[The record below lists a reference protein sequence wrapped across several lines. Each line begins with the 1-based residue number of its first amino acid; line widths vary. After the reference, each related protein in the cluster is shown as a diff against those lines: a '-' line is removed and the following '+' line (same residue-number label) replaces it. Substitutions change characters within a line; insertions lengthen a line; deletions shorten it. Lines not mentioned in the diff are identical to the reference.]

1 MENGFPDFEKYAD
14 MKILIIRAGA
24 LGDTLMLMPSINAM
38 RGEHEIIIAGRSPAI
53 EYLEPWVERCIDLE
67 RGEWHRLY
75 NAQAQFDTLN
85 IMPDQ
90 VTGFLNDRDNIVLD
104 NLFHLFTGAK
114 IDIFPPFP
122 GTGNKTHVALYMAK
136 AIQSAGIN
144 INPHAAF
151 SEVLKKPLMGQK
163 RGKGKG
169 IVLHPGSGSKTK
181 NYSPEFWLELIRGIR
196 DKNLSEPF
204 DINVLIGP
212 AEQEILNAFD
222 KMTEVYV
229 SHNREGLLSIL
240 DNTCLYIGHD
250 SGVTHLAA
258 MMGINTIALFRKSP
272 IQNWHPLGPCVKIV
286 EEMGNMKSTLDQTL
300 ALALEAIRQMGDTC
314 T

>member
-1 MENGFPDFEKYAD
+1 

-38 RGEHEIIIAGRSPAI
+38 RGEHEIIIAGRSPGI
-53 EYLEPWVERCIDLE
+53 EYLNPWVERCIDLE

-75 NAQAQFDTLN
+75 NAHAQFDTLQVV
-85 IMPDQ
+85 PDQ
-90 VTGFLNDRDNIVLD
+90 VTGFLNDKDNIVLD
-104 NLFHLFTGAK
+104 NLFYLFPGAK

-122 GTGNKTHVALYMAK
+122 GPGNKTHVALYMAS

-144 INPHAAF
+144 INAHAAF
-151 SEVLKKPLMGQK
+151 SEALIKPIMGQK
-163 RGKGKG
+163 RGKGKR
-169 IVLHPGSGSKTK
+169 IVLHPGSGSRDK
-181 NYSPEFWLELIRGIR
+181 NYPTEFWLELLRGIR

-204 DINVLIGP
+204 EINVLIGP

-222 KMTEVYV
+222 KMTEVCI

-258 MMGINTIALFRKSP
+258 MMGIKTIALFRKSS
-272 IQNWHPLGPCVKIV
+272 IQNWHPLGPSVKIV
-286 EEMGNMKSTLDQTL
+286 EEMGDIKTILDKTL